1 MGSSDSGAGLIK
13 ARHPE
18 FEMWN
23 QGVHARSGVAC
34 ADCHMPY
41 MRQGGLKISDHHVNS
56 PLLKI
61 NRSCQTCHHFPE
73 EELKARVEDI
83 QDTFFNLRNSALD
96 ALVDLINDIK
106 TQKAKG
112 ATDAQIA
119 QARDYQRKGQF
130 MIDFVMSENSMGF
143 HAPQEATR
151 ILKTRSTCAA
161 SDNSACTEARH
172 QATIRRTS
180 KAWLRA
186 QAWQTRPRSKARV

>member
-1 MGSSDSGAGLIK
+1 
-13 ARHPE
+13 
-18 FEMWN
+18 MWN

-41 MRQGGLKISDHHVNS
+41 MRQGGLKISDHQINS

-83 QDTFFNLRNSALD
+83 QDRFFNLRNTALD

-106 TQKAKG
+106 TEKAKG
-112 ATDAQIA
+112 ATDAQLA
-119 QARDYQRKGQF
+119 QARAYQRKGQF

-151 ILKTRSTCAA
+151 ILGDAINQCRLGQLSLHGGPPPSHNPPNIENVAPSPGPAA
-161 SDNSACTEARH
+161 APAKQSRVNDKPT
-172 QATIRRTS
+172 ATVAELGGR
-180 KAWLRA
+180 
-186 QAWQTRPRSKARV
+186 

>member
-1 MGSSDSGAGLIK
+1 MRLTFGGAVGLNVEDIIAVQADKKSNEGVHPDTGTQLIK

-18 FEMWN
+18 FEVWN

-106 TQKAKG
+106 AQKAKG
-112 ATDAQIA
+112 ATDAQLA
-119 QARDYQRKGQF
+119 DAR
-130 MIDFVMSENSMGF
+130 
-143 HAPQEATR
+143 
-151 ILKTRSTCAA
+151 
-161 SDNSACTEARH
+161 
-172 QATIRRTS
+172 
-180 KAWLRA
+180 
-186 QAWQTRPRSKARV
+186 